1 MKNEDFKKIVEGLQ
15 EKLGKESSSIIADDL
30 GTLISDNITMNKTIE
45 ERDRTI
51 REKEELNQ
59 KLVFANSSLLQQVGV
74 PEETPKRKT
83 SSMSESVDEEEKISW
98 EDCFDKKRKFLEI
111 NYFIKKGMKN
121 YVAKR
126 S

>member
-15 EKLGKESSSIIADDL
+15 EKLGKENSSIIADDL
-30 GTLISDNITMNKTIE
+30 GTLISDNITMNRMVE

-51 REKEELNQ
+51 KEKEELNQ

-74 PEETPKRKT
+74 PDDTPKKT
-83 SSMSESVDEEEKISW
+83 STGSKTFDEVEEDKISW

-111 NYFIKKGMKN
+111 NFIIRKE
-121 YVAKR
+121 
-126 S
+126 